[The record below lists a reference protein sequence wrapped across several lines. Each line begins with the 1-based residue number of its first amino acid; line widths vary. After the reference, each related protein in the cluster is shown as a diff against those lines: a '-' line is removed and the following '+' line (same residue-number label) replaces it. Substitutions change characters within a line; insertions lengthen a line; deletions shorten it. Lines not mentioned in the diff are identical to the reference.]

1 MNFDDFVMEG
11 ACMQVV
17 VIGSNTVILLPLR
30 PVSLMYKNPQRCKTI
45 LFIIQITVTVWLHTV
60 LKGPSINF
68 QFRTPFF
75 LNWDSLVMDIGAH
88 DFSQDESQDTI

>member
-17 VIGSNTVILLPLR
+17 VTGSNTVILLPLC

-45 LFIIQITVTVWLHTV
+45 LFIIQITVTV
-60 LKGPSINF
+60 
-68 QFRTPFF
+68 
-75 LNWDSLVMDIGAH
+75 
-88 DFSQDESQDTI
+88 

>member
-17 VIGSNTVILLPLR
+17 VIDSNTVILLPLR

-45 LFIIQITVTVWLHTV
+45 LFIIQITVTV
-60 LKGPSINF
+60 
-68 QFRTPFF
+68 
-75 LNWDSLVMDIGAH
+75 
-88 DFSQDESQDTI
+88 

>member
-1 MNFDDFVMEG
+1 MDFDDFVMEG

-30 PVSLMYKNPQRCKTI
+30 PVSLMYKNPLRCKIIHTSDYCNHLVTYYKAQALI
-45 LFIIQITVTVWLHTV
+45 FNLGLLFFN
-60 LKGPSINF
+60 G
-68 QFRTPFF
+68 
-75 LNWDSLVMDIGAH
+75 DSLFMDIGAH